1 MHPREVLLYYN
12 VSGMSSGSCRQL
24 ANGAIELILPS
35 KTGTL
40 AGSLVLYM
48 SLSPSISALK
58 LSLLSTSVFS
68 VALSPV

>member
-35 KTGTL
+35 KIAFTAVQYVSGNEL
-40 AGSLVLYM
+40 VSLDH
-48 SLSPSISALK
+48 LSSS
-58 LSLLSTSVFS
+58 S
-68 VALSPV
+68 